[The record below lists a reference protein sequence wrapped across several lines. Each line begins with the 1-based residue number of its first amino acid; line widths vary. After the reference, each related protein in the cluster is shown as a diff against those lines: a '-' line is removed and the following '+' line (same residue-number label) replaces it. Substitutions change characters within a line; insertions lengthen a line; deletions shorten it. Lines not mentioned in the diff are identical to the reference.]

1 LQNEERPRG
10 PAWHWASGSIELSP
24 VWNDDGAS
32 LELRYL
38 RSEPEDR

>member
-1 LQNEERPRG
+1 LQNDERPRG
-10 PAWHWASGSIELSP
+10 PAWHWASGLELSP
-24 VWNDDGAS
+24 VWNDDGAA